1 MRVQTVVM
9 RFTVVMGVSALAW
22 MAAGCGKDEI
32 RVYQAPQDAPPVAAA
47 NPQGKTTQTPPASE
61 VVGSAA
67 SGSSSSVGSE
77 SSASE
82 RPAVPWTV
90 PAGWEE
96 KPASGMRVASYG
108 VKRPD
113 GRSVDI
119 SVVAMGGGAGGE
131 LENVNRW
138 RDQIGLEPATEAD
151 LAGLRSI
158 IPAGNRQVVMYELD
172 GKKAVL
178 DGKYPARTL
187 AAILPAG
194 EMTVFFK
201 ITGESALVAEQK
213 PQFLAWLKSVDT
225 GGGGGESAP
234 EASASSSASAP
245 APASASAVSGGSER
259 ASGGGGG
266 GADGLPNWQVPS
278 SWKAAGPK
286 PMRLASFD
294 IPDAAG
300 NGDVSIS
307 KLSGNGGG
315 LLANVNRWR
324 GQVGLAPLEAGA
336 LAANS
341 KTVATAGGDSGTW
354 VELVGTEKTILGAI
368 VARGEVSW
376 FFKLTAPAPVAA
388 KNRDA
393 FEQFVRSIRF

>member
-1 MRVQTVVM
+1 M
-9 RFTVVMGVSALAW
+9 RFTVVTVVSALAW
-22 MAAGCGKDEI
+22 MAAGCGKDEV
-32 RVYQAPQDAPPVAAA
+32 RVYQAPQDAAPVAAA
-47 NPQGKTTQTPPASE
+47 DARGVTPQDAS
-61 VVGSAA
+61 VSPA
-67 SGSSSSVGSE
+67 SGSASSRSATAEAG
-77 SSASE
+77 ASE

-113 GRSVDI
+113 GRSADI

-151 LAGLRSI
+151 LAGLRSL
-158 IPAGNRQVVMYELD
+158 IPAGNRQVVVYELD

-178 DGKYPARTL
+178 DGKYAARTL

-201 ITGESALVAEQK
+201 MTGENALVAEQK

-225 GGGGGESAP
+225 GGGSGGSGDGGEPAP
-234 EASASSSASAP
+234 EAPSAASAAPVGSTASS
-245 APASASAVSGGSER
+245 GSV
-259 ASGGGGG
+259 AGGGT
-266 GADGLPNWQVPS
+266 DGLPNWQVPS
-278 SWKAAGPK
+278 GWKAAGPK

-307 KLSGNGGG
+307 KLNGDGGG

-324 GQVGLAPLEAGA
+324 GQVGLAPLEASA

-341 KTVATAGGDSGTW
+341 TALTTAGGDSGTW
-354 VELVGTEKTILGAI
+354 VELKGADKTILGAI
-368 VARGEVSW
+368 VARDGVSW
-376 FFKLTAPAPVAA
+376 FFKMTAPSSVAVQ
-388 KNRDA
+388 NREA
-393 FEQFVRSIRF
+393 FEKFVRSVRF

>member
-1 MRVQTVVM
+1 MRVQTVGM
-9 RFTVVMGVSALAW
+9 RFTVVTVVSALAW
-22 MAAGCGKDEI
+22 MAAGCGKDEV
-32 RVYQAPQDAPPVAAA
+32 RVYQAPQDAPSVAAA
-47 NPQGKTTQTPPASE
+47 NPQGKTTQNPAASE
-61 VVGSAA
+61 APNSAA
-67 SGSSSSVGSE
+67 SGSATADAG
-77 SSASE
+77 ASE

-113 GRSVDI
+113 GRSADI

-158 IPAGNRQVVMYELD
+158 IPAGNRQVVVYELD

-178 DGKYPARTL
+178 DGKYAARTL

-201 ITGESALVAEQK
+201 ITGENALVAEQK

-225 GGGGGESAP
+225 GGGGGESVP
-234 EASASSSASAP
+234 EASSAAP
-245 APASASAVSGGSER
+245 AAPAASTGSSGSVAGGGS
-259 ASGGGGG
+259 
-266 GADGLPNWQVPS
+266 DGLPNWQVPS
-278 SWKAAGPK
+278 GWKAAGPK

-300 NGDVSIS
+300 NGDISIS
-307 KLSGNGGG
+307 KLAGDGGG

-324 GQVGLAPLEAGA
+324 GQVGLAPLEASA
-336 LAANS
+336 LSANS
-341 KTVATAGGDSGTW
+341 KAVATAGGDNGTW
-354 VELVGTEKTILGAI
+354 VELVGSEKTILGAI
-368 VARGEVSW
+368 VVRGDVSW
-376 FFKLTAPAPVAA
+376 FFKMTAPSAVAA
-388 KNRDA
+388 RNREA